1 MLDFCVCAGDVFAH
15 FAVAIGRRIVYNE
28 ENDRGDSVTEAG
40 ELQKIL
46 SRVRRAVD
54 NYHMIEDGDRI
65 AVGVS
70 GGKDSLT
77 LLCALHAL
85 GRFYP
90 KSFSLVPIFLDT
102 ALPGFDPSPI
112 ASLCGELGL
121 PLVTVQTDI
130 YKIVFEIRREK
141 NPCSLC
147 AMLRRGAL
155 HDAALAND
163 CRKVALGHHFD
174 DAVETLLLNL
184 FNEGRFGCFSPVS
197 YLDRKGVTLIRPL
210 LYTEEKEI
218 RAFVRRAG
226 IATVGKNCP
235 ADGHT
240 DRERIKTPLAGLER
254 EDRGLRRRLFG
265 AMERAGLDGYRVCPR
280 SRRGRQQEGKDDEP

>member
-147 AMLRRGAL
+147 AMPRWPT
-155 HDAALAND
+155 AA
-163 CRKVALGHHFD
+163 
-174 DAVETLLLNL
+174 
-184 FNEGRFGCFSPVS
+184 GRSRSGTIS
-197 YLDRKGVTLIRPL
+197 T
-210 LYTEEKEI
+210 T
-218 RAFVRRAG
+218 
-226 IATVGKNCP
+226 
-235 ADGHT
+235 
-240 DRERIKTPLAGLER
+240 
-254 EDRGLRRRLFG
+254 
-265 AMERAGLDGYRVCPR
+265 R
-280 SRRGRQQEGKDDEP
+280 SRRCC